1 MAFGLDDALAA
12 AAAGISLTNTCV
24 ETVKAYQ
31 KKGVQ
36 LDIELLIEEVRV
48 TALQRIDE
56 ADLALVQLERTL
68 VEKGVRTDRTLLEVI
83 SETSMWQPFEAHR
96 LKRIRK
102 SFNMLAD
109 ATYSA
114 IDDIA
119 SLVRCRDQ
127 SGPMGSAVVHSA
139 KAKHDLNSRL
149 LDSKSVKDSIELL
162 RAELTRH
169 KAALT

>member
-1 MAFGLDDALAA
+1 MAFGIDDALMA
-12 AAAGISLTNTCV
+12 AAAGISLTDTCV
-24 ETVKAYQ
+24 KTIKAYR

-36 LDIELLIEEVRV
+36 LDIERLIEEVRI

-68 VEKGVRTDRTLLEVI
+68 VEKGVRMDRTLQEVI
-83 SETSMWQPFEAHR
+83 SETSFWHPFEAHR

-102 SFNMLAD
+102 SFNALAD
-109 ATYSA
+109 ATYGA

-127 SGPMGSAVVHSA
+127 TREMGAAIVESA
-139 KAKHDLNSRL
+139 KTKHELHSRL
-149 LDSKSVKDSIELL
+149 LGSKSVEDAIGLL
-162 RAELTRH
+162 REELTRH
-169 KAALT
+169 KAALM